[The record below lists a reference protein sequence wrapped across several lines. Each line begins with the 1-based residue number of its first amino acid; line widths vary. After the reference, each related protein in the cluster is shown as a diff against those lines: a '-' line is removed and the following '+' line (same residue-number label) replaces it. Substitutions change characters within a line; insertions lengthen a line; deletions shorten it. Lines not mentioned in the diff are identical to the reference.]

1 MVIPEKI
8 MKKWE
13 ALRSPGDTAK
23 MADKDEE
30 YGYAEIFNRAF
41 REGKCNDEVF
51 KIMADFYED
60 KLNLIKEY
68 M

>member
-1 MVIPEKI
+1 MKIPEKI
-8 MKKWE
+8 LGKWE

-23 MADKDEE
+23 MAERME
-30 YGYAEIFNRAF
+30 GGYQEIFNRAF
-41 REGKCNDEVF
+41 REGKCNDDVF

-68 M
+68 I